1 MEDIDSK
8 TMQEIRRAK
17 IKLYRLIISVKNPTK
32 KLTKNE
38 IDIGYYL
45 SQDSDIQKFLD
56 DALNLQKRKT

>member
-1 MEDIDSK
+1 
-8 TMQEIRRAK
+8 MQEIRRAK